1 MLSHWQPPHHYNSM
15 PEGSNLVDGETCSL
29 DNISIPHDRISI
41 PTMGSIRLKS
51 HTSMREELFRF
62 SFGSQWLTRHLHR
75 QLSTTLSRSD
85 MASSLATHHQN
96 LNGEHD
102 QGRQPLNDNPSV
114 PKSLHGQKSMIPIP
128 LTSTPFGWT
137 AAWLASFSK
146 ASAPTSR
153 GGLESI
159 HHDQPSPS
167 QRDLQ
172 NPRR

>member
-114 PKSLHGQKSMIPIP
+114 PKSLHGQKIHDSHSPYINTIR
-128 LTSTPFGWT
+128 LDSSVVGV
-137 AAWLASFSK
+137 L
-146 ASAPTSR
+146 
-153 GGLESI
+153 LESVRTHI
-159 HHDQPSPS
+159 TRRS
-167 QRDLQ
+167 RI
-172 NPRR
+172 NPP